1 MVKSGDAAM
10 SVGVCDTEGLEYAA
24 LAAYEPAA
32 TSTQAD
38 DALLPL
44 LLLYLP
50 KLHCVQLLAPA
61 LRP

>member
-1 MVKSGDAAM
+1 M

-50 KLHCVQLLAPA
+50 ELHCVQLLAPA
-61 LRP
+61 LGP

>member
-1 MVKSGDAAM
+1 M
-10 SVGVCDTEGLEYAA
+10 SLLTREGVEYAA
-24 LAAYEPAA
+24 LTGYEPAA

-50 KLHCVQLLAPA
+50 ELHCVQLLAPA